1 MSLDDVTRIRVN
13 QQPIGIIGLKHVME
27 EMAEEYSDKPDHEVE
42 AELVKRVSMTNY
54 VPEPAREAYG
64 EALLREFNR
73 FLGRPYEDDASEGLE
88 IKVLGPGCAR
98 CDKLETE
105 IMGVLNEMDISAD
118 VEHIKDLKE
127 MGVFWLGFTGGE
139 PLLQKDIIEIT
150 ESVGDDC
157 AIKLF
162 TTGCT
167 LTKQLAKD
175 LRNELLFIL
184 LITHGR

>member
-127 MGVFWLGFTGGE
+127 IGRYGVMGTPALIINGKVMCVGSVPPRNKIAVWLKEAQG
-139 PLLQKDIIEIT
+139 K
-150 ESVGDDC
+150 
-157 AIKLF
+157 A
-162 TTGCT
+162 
-167 LTKQLAKD
+167 
-175 LRNELLFIL
+175 
-184 LITHGR
+184 H